1 MNNIQRLGNTLSGR
15 MKKTAGAAVTVSTE
29 LGLINDNMSMTP
41 DSLQADIPQG
51 DYMITQDLEVAAG
64 DRVLVAW
71 CGDEP
76 VVVAVVVSS

>member
-1 MNNIQRLGNTLSGR
+1 